1 MKEKQPLKE
10 AASGV
15 GYSDSTH
22 APKGITTTDHGTSNG
37 RFSML
42 HYHLSIKI
50 SEVTTKSRFLRLL
63 SLIRLEGITQA
74 LEAGL
79 FVPQIM
85 VLLLLSSACLKY
97 DNNFRFIVRPYR
109 DGGSRS
115 DRMSLFFAD
124 ISKNSDIGARQRH
137 FLFPKQTSCCLFF
150 AVLQKTVT
158 RMSLLF

>member
-1 MKEKQPLKE
+1 
-10 AASGV
+10 
-15 GYSDSTH
+15 
-22 APKGITTTDHGTSNG
+22 
-37 RFSML
+37 ML

-79 FVPQIM
+79 FAPQIM

-97 DNNFRFIVRPYR
+97 DNNFHFIARPYR

-124 ISKNSDIGARQRH
+124 ISKNNDIGARQRR
-137 FLFPKQTSCCLFF
+137 FPFPKQGACRLFF